1 MIEIEDKDDDYM
13 QFSKIEWRNVSIQ
26 MHFNEG
32 QMDFSK
38 G

>member
-1 MIEIEDKDDDYM
+1 MIEIEDKDDNYM
-13 QFSKIEWRNVSIQ
+13 QFSKIECRNVSIQ

-32 QMDFSK
+32 QMDFNK